1 MNRTKEIHTKAVT
14 IDDHK
19 VWTNVKAM
27 MENTGSRG
35 GTYIRFVDFNTPEL
49 ILHLALYL
57 LHSFYPSP
65 QVEIK
70 FKSEEEDPVN

>member
-1 MNRTKEIHTKAVT
+1 
-14 IDDHK
+14 
-19 VWTNVKAM
+19 